1 LRSTSRRTCPRLRPR
16 VSHLGSE
23 VDRCA
28 PQNPEPSTPPPASAP
43 RPQWPRVIGTIG
55 IILGI
60 FIFLDQVDDLLLLTW
75 TEEDWRRI
83 FAPGIADLIAQ
94 ATPSVGWRLFS
105 SVIQMGLGVLLFVGS
120 LALRRRS
127 RSGVFVCRLWAWLAI
142 GWTVLTIGWAIWWLQ
157 RYAGEIPGLSEVSWQ
172 GYAAFGIVLALVLL
186 LAYPV
191 FLLVWFSK
199 LDVQTEYKTWRD

>member
-1 LRSTSRRTCPRLRPR
+1 MAGPENLDPSMPPTAST
-16 VSHLGSE
+16 
-23 VDRCA
+23 
-28 PQNPEPSTPPPASAP
+28 AS
-43 RPQWPRVIGTIG
+43 PQWPRVIGTIG

-60 FIFLDQVDDLLLLTW
+60 IIFLDQVDDLLLLRW

-83 FAPGIADLIAQ
+83 FAPDIAALIGQ

-157 RYAGEIPGLSEVSWQ
+157 RHAGEISGLSDVSWQ
-172 GYAAFGIVLALVLL
+172 GYATFGIVLALVLL

-191 FLLVWFSK
+191 FLLVWLSK
-199 LDVQTEYKTWRD
+199 RDVQTEYKTWPD